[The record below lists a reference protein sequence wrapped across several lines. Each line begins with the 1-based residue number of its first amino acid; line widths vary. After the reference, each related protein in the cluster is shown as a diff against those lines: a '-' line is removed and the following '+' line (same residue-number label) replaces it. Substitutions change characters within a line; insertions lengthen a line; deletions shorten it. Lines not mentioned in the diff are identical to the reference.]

1 MSTTNLEVVVLD
13 VNDNPPEFS
22 SKAYF
27 ASVEEGAEGKS
38 DVVRVLATS
47 RDSGVNAEIS
57 YSIVGGNEHRLFSI
71 DPERGVVAVKGGAV
85 DYERQV
91 STSKLKQY
99 PCRLVQCV
107 VAADR
112 LLQSHQS
119 VHGFSLPLPFRSLHC
134 DKTIRFVFDMQMEAA

>member
-1 MSTTNLEVVVLD
+1 MQIIHFTSRLVSTTNLEIVVLD

-27 ASVEEGAEGKS
+27 ASVEEGAEGGSS

-71 DPERGVVAVKGGAV
+71 DPKRGVVAVKGGGV

-91 STSKLKQY
+91 SVL
-99 PCRLVQCV
+99 
-107 VAADR
+107 
-112 LLQSHQS
+112 
-119 VHGFSLPLPFRSLHC
+119 
-134 DKTIRFVFDMQMEAA
+134 

>member
-27 ASVEEGAEGKS
+27 ASVEEGAAGGAEGGS
-38 DVVRVLATS
+38 SEDVVRVLATS

-71 DPERGVVAVKGGAV
+71 DPKRGVVAVKGGGV

-91 STSKLKQY
+91 STSKLKQK

-107 VAADR
+107 VAAADR

-119 VHGFSLPLPFRSLHC
+119 VHGCSLLSPFKSLHC
-134 DKTIRFVFDMQMEAA
+134 DLYLTCAE

>member
-27 ASVEEGAEGKS
+27 ASVEEGVQNGSSE

-71 DPERGVVAVKGGAV
+71 DPKRGVVAVKGGGV

-91 STSKLKQY
+91 SASKLNT
-99 PCRLVQCV
+99 
-107 VAADR
+107 
-112 LLQSHQS
+112 
-119 VHGFSLPLPFRSLHC
+119 GFQNHPAMR
-134 DKTIRFVFDMQMEAA
+134 

>member
-27 ASVEEGAEGKS
+27 ASVEEGVHGDEGGS

-71 DPERGVVAVKGGAV
+71 DPERGVVAVKGGGV

-91 STSKLKQY
+91 SVL
-99 PCRLVQCV
+99 
-107 VAADR
+107 
-112 LLQSHQS
+112 
-119 VHGFSLPLPFRSLHC
+119 
-134 DKTIRFVFDMQMEAA
+134 

>member
-27 ASVEEGAEGKS
+27 ASVEEGAAGGAEGGSS
-38 DVVRVLATS
+38 DLVRVLATS

-71 DPERGVVAVKGGAV
+71 DPKRGVVAVKGGAV

-91 STSKLKQY
+91 SASKLKQY
-99 PCRLVQCV
+99 PLLGRLI
-107 VAADR
+107 
-112 LLQSHQS
+112 QSANRSCSLS
-119 VHGFSLPLPFRSLHC
+119 VH
-134 DKTIRFVFDMQMEAA
+134 K

>member
-1 MSTTNLEVVVLD
+1 MVLD

-27 ASVEEGAEGKS
+27 ASVEEGVDGDGT

-47 RDSGVNAEIS
+47 RDSGVNAEIR

-71 DPERGVVAVKGGAV
+71 DPERGVVAVKGGGV

-91 STSKLKQY
+91 SASRLKQY
-99 PCRLVQCV
+99 PLF
-107 VAADR
+107 
-112 LLQSHQS
+112 
-119 VHGFSLPLPFRSLHC
+119 GNFNG
-134 DKTIRFVFDMQMEAA
+134 

>member
-1 MSTTNLEVVVLD
+1 MSTTNLEIVVLD

-27 ASVEEGAEGKS
+27 ASVEEGIEGGS

-47 RDSGVNAEIS
+47 RDSGINAEIR

-71 DPERGVVAVKGGAV
+71 DPKRGVVAVKGGGV

-91 STSKLKQY
+91 SASNFKTIIY
-99 PCRLVQCV
+99 PLLLGRLVQSV
-107 VAADR
+107 IAAYLYHLNR
-112 LLQSHQS
+112 
-119 VHGFSLPLPFRSLHC
+119 C
-134 DKTIRFVFDMQMEAA
+134 TMIK

>member
-1 MSTTNLEVVVLD
+1 MDLIHSYYQSRLVSTTNLEVVVLD

-27 ASVEEGAEGKS
+27 ASVEEGAAGGAEGGS
-38 DVVRVLATS
+38 SEDVVRVLATS

-71 DPERGVVAVKGGAV
+71 DPERGVVAVKGGGV

-91 STSKLKQY
+91 SNIPT
-99 PCRLVQCV
+99 R
-107 VAADR
+107 R
-112 LLQSHQS
+112 NNLLRSL
-119 VHGFSLPLPFRSLHC
+119 FSLATLM
-134 DKTIRFVFDMQMEAA
+134 K